1 MALEEDWGFQSSEA
15 ESPQAEIADG
25 TTDAT
30 VFVRPANLRQA
41 SLMAAPILVF
51 FCISCLSMFSAHH
64 THARSLSNIC
74 TSPAIYSSDSDDEQV
89 VADARVVNTSQPRL
103 NGRVA
108 AAATF
113 DARSQRYLVEGLTE
127 NGIPLALKPENV
139 ILPPRCRVRVNR
151 PPMTPSPEPITRT
164 HHSNPPLTPTEIPP
178 RSPLTLH
185 PHAPTTASEPPPLTP
200 S

>member
-1 MALEEDWGFQSSEA
+1 MFAHTCHTPFFPQNKRVHSFVSDARQVPGGARGRLGGSIVRGRI
-15 ESPQAEIADG
+15 SPSGDCGWDDGCDRLRAAGQLAPGKSHG
-25 TTDAT
+25 TTH
-30 VFVRPANLRQA
+30 
-41 SLMAAPILVF
+41 
-51 FCISCLSMFSAHH
+51 SCLSMFSAHH
-64 THARSLSNIC
+64 THALSLSNIC

-164 HHSNPPLTPTEIPP
+164 H
-178 RSPLTLH
+178 R
-185 PHAPTTASEPPPLTP
+185 
-200 S
+200 